1 MSGGATPVAPVP
13 AGWRVALGPGV
24 RRLDAGTVLLGGSPL
39 RLLRLSPG
47 GAALVTRLAAGDPV
61 PAAPAAHRL
70 VRSLLSAG
78 IAHPRPPPPL
88 PEPGPGVAVAVVVP
102 THDRAGALA
111 ATLAGVAT
119 WRAARAAPV
128 EVVVVDDASADAA
141 GTARVAALAGAT
153 LLRHATNRGPAA
165 ARNTGWRATTAE
177 LVAFVDADCEPAPG
191 WLDPLVAHL
200 GDLAVAL
207 AAPRIAALP
216 TPGAPRW
223 LAAYDA
229 HRSPLDLGPA
239 EAPVRPRSR
248 VPYVPGT
255 SFVVRRSAL
264 EAAGGF
270 DEALRVGEDVDL
282 VWRLV
287 AAGWA
292 ARYDPGVAVGHP
304 VRGDGRA
311 WLRQRF
317 DYGSSAA
324 PLAERHGRAVAPLVV
339 SRWALGAWALAGLGF
354 PGPAAALGVGAAA
367 ILGVHVR
374 GRGRRPRI
382 AHPWREA
389 GRIAGPS
396 TLRTGDGVAQ
406 AVRRAWWPLAVPL
419 VILSRRCRRAVALVA
434 VAPPLLEWMADRPA
448 GLGPL
453 RWTALRLADD
463 TAYAAGVWVGAVRLR
478 SIAALRP
485 DLR

>member
-1 MSGGATPVAPVP
+1 VP
-13 AGWRVALGPGV
+13 AGWRVVLDPGV
-24 RRLDAGTVLLGGSPL
+24 RRLDGGTVLIGGSPL

-47 GAALVTRLAAGDPV
+47 GAALVARLAAGDPV

-70 VRSLLSAG
+70 VRSLLAAG
-78 IAHPRPPPPL
+78 LAHPRPLAPPP
-88 PEPGPGVAVAVVVP
+88 PGPGVAVVVP

-111 ATLAGVAT
+111 TTLAGVAT
-119 WRAARAAPV
+119 WRGAGNTPV
-128 EVVVVDDASADAA
+128 EVMVVDDASADAA
-141 GTARVAALAGAT
+141 GTARAAALAGAT
-153 LLRHATNRGPAA
+153 LLRHAANRGPAA

-200 GDLAVAL
+200 DDPTVAL

-216 TPGAPRW
+216 TPSAPRW

-229 HRSPLDLGPA
+229 HRSPLDLGPT
-239 EAPVRPRSR
+239 EAAIRPRSR

-255 SFVVRRSAL
+255 ALLVRRAAL

-287 AAGWA
+287 AAGWS
-292 ARYDPGVAVGHP
+292 ARYDPGAVVGHP
-304 VRGDGRA
+304 VRGNACA
-311 WLRQRF
+311 WLGQRF

-324 PLAERHGRAVAPLVV
+324 PLAARHGRTVAPLVE
-339 SRWALGAWALAGLGF
+339 SRCSLAAWALAGLGL
-354 PGPAAALGVGAAA
+354 PGPAAALAMSSAVT
-367 ILGVHVR
+367 LGVQVR
-374 GRGRRPRI
+374 GRGRHPRT

-389 GRIAGPS
+389 GRIAGGG
-396 TLRTGDGVAQ
+396 TLRAGAGVAH
-406 AVRRAWWPLAVPL
+406 AVRRAWWPLAVPAAA
-419 VILSRRCRRAVALVA
+419 LSRRGRRAAALVLL
-434 VAPPLLEWMADRPA
+434 APPLLEWLADRPA

-463 TAYAAGVWVGAVRLR
+463 AAYGAGVWVGAGRHR